1 MAPQQKQQN
10 YLERGE
16 NEDLVLKE
24 LWGFLVGEHALEGS
38 GLDRDP
44 KEQNDGWLVQDE
56 RQSVEEE
63 QQLLAEVADDLGGSE
78 MEAR

>member
-1 MAPQQKQQN
+1 MS
-10 YLERGE
+10 
-16 NEDLVLKE
+16 
-24 LWGFLVGEHALEGS
+24 EHALEGG

-56 RQSVEEE
+56 RQSVGEE

-78 MEAR
+78 MEVR